1 MKSRYP
7 LSIMS
12 KKIRPA
18 SRMSYRLRHWDYS
31 SNAPYFI
38 TICTQNRKHFFGEIS
53 DGKMHLSDI
62 GKIVEN
68 EWIKTPN
75 IRPEMQL
82 ELGEFVVMPNHFH
95 AILIIGNGSDA
106 MPRGDAMRCVPTYQ
120 NKFGPQSNN
129 LASIIRGFKS
139 AVTTQVKKSYS
150 RREAMPSGDAMPCV
164 HPSFKW
170 QSGFH
175 DHIVRDAE
183 SFARIEKYIINNP
196 ANWRGD
202 NNFF

>member
-1 MKSRYP
+1 
-7 LSIMS
+7 MS

-18 SRMSYRLRHWDYS
+18 SRMSYRLRHWDYA

-38 TICTQNRKHFFGEIS
+38 TICTENRKHFFGEIS
-53 DGKMHLSDI
+53 DGKMQLSDI
-62 GKIVEN
+62 GRIVEN

-82 ELGEFVVMPNHFH
+82 KLGEFVVMPNHFH
-95 AILIIGNGSDA
+95 AILIIARDA
-106 MPRGDAMRCVPTYQ
+106 TPGVPTSTYK

-150 RREAMPSGDAMPCV
+150 CGDAMPCV
-164 HPSFKW
+164 PSFKW

-175 DHIVRDAE
+175 DHIIRDAE
-183 SFARIEKYIINNP
+183 SFARIEKYIMNNP
-196 ANWRGD
+196 ANWDGD
-202 NNFF
+202 N

>member
-1 MKSRYP
+1 
-7 LSIMS
+7 MS
-12 KKIRPA
+12 KKIRPG
-18 SRMSYRLRHWDYS
+18 SRVSNRLPHWDYS

-38 TICTQNRKHFFGEIS
+38 TICTQNRKNFFGEIS

-62 GKIVEN
+62 GKIAEN

-82 ELGEFVVMPNHFH
+82 GLGEFVVMPNHFH
-95 AILIIGNGSDA
+95 AMLIIGNGRVDA
-106 MPRGDAMRCVPTYQ
+106 RHGGDAMRCVPSFQ

-139 AVTTQVKKSYS
+139 AVTTQVKKLYS
-150 RREAMPSGDAMPCV
+150 CRDALPSRDAMPCV
-164 HPSFKW
+164 RSFKW

-175 DHIVRDAE
+175 DHIIRDAE
-183 SFARIEKYIINNP
+183 SFARIEKYIMNNP

-202 NNFF
+202 KNFS

>member
-1 MKSRYP
+1 
-7 LSIMS
+7 
-12 KKIRPA
+12 
-18 SRMSYRLRHWDYS
+18 MSYRLRHWDYS

-53 DGKMHLSDI
+53 EGKMHLSDI

-95 AILIIGNGSDA
+95 GILIIGG
-106 MPRGDAMRCVPTYQ
+106 GDARHGVPTYQ

-139 AVTTQVKKSYS
+139 AVTTQVKKLYS
-150 RREAMPSGDAMPCV
+150 RRDAMPCV
-164 HPSFKW
+164 LPSFKW

-175 DHIVRDAE
+175 DHIIRDAE
-183 SFARIEKYIINNP
+183 SFARIEKYIMNNP
-196 ANWRGD
+196 GNWKVD
-202 NNFF
+202 EFL

>member
-1 MKSRYP
+1 MSR
-7 LSIMS
+7 
-12 KKIRPA
+12 KIRPG

-62 GKIVEN
+62 GKIAEN

-82 ELGEFVVMPNHFH
+82 ELGEFVVMPDHFH
-95 AILIIGNGSDA
+95 AILIIGHG
-106 MPRGDAMRCVPTYQ
+106 RGDASSDATPGGATRPFQ

-139 AVTTQVKKSYS
+139 AVTTQVKKTYS
-150 RREAMPSGDAMPCV
+150 SRDAMHCV

-175 DHIVRDAE
+175 DHIIRDAE
-183 SFARIEKYIINNP
+183 SFARIEKYIMNNP
-196 ANWRGD
+196 VNWNVD
-202 NNFF
+202 EFL